1 MYQALL
7 FFIHRTPFFFPFLG
21 LCLGI
26 LLQEY
31 SQASTSLSCL
41 PGSIA
46 VLIHLGFFL
55 LPHRKRYQWRNFL
68 PIAYCLLFV
77 SAGQFLLQ
85 EKDIRR
91 QKNWIGKLATSTSLS
106 ALELI
111 IENIPAEK
119 ASTTQVV
126 ASIHGLYSGD
136 SAETAVGQILLSS
149 SQKGCLSQLLPGYR
163 ILLFKK
169 PTHLVHS
176 ENPGERDWATY
187 YARRQITHRCFVK
200 DSNFLIVD
208 NSPKGYV
215 FANAMHTVQR
225 KILALLFANIQ
236 DRQAAGLAAAL
247 LIGYREQL
255 DPTLQEQYSKTG
267 VVHIIAIS
275 GMHLALLGWL
285 LQFFVRPFQKN
296 KIGLLLSQLLIIA
309 IIWFFTLLAGATP
322 SVLRAALAFTIDAVG
337 KLLGR
342 KPLSL
347 NTLTAAGF
355 LLLVIQPYWLW
366 DLGFQLSFSAVLSI
380 VLFAK
385 PIQQLLTTSHRWLH
399 PVTTLIA
406 VTLAAQLL
414 TTPFTLYY
422 FQQFP
427 LGFLLSNLLAV
438 PLSSCILYI
447 LLLVMIT
454 AGIPWLGPTTG
465 KLAETLIEWMNRYIQ
480 LISEIPGIQL
490 SELHWT
496 WAEAF
501 LLLIAIFTGAGWLL
515 LKSKSGATLTGCL
528 GCLLMV
534 LQWVDI
540 FSHQKQEALVA
551 YQSKSTSMV
560 SWIKGNQ
567 AIYLLD
573 SNTRTRELKKNVLAN
588 ASSRFYRIRQ
598 QTDTLLTP
606 YFQIAE
612 WIVIVPH
619 RNISPPR
626 PITKNKKT
634 ILLLTKS
641 APFTGNSWIQNP
653 TIQLAILDGTIGTR
667 TRENWKKLL
676 FSHGIPVHDMLT
688 DGAFVY
694 SPPSSTFA
702 LLSTLHTP

>member
-1 MYQALL
+1 MLQALL

-31 SQASTSLSCL
+31 SQASTSLSSL
-41 PGSIA
+41 AGSIA

-55 LPHRKRYQWRNFL
+55 LPHRKRYQWRNVL

-85 EKDIRR
+85 QKDIRK
-91 QKNWIGKLATSTSLS
+91 QKNWIGKLATSASLS

-111 IENIPAEK
+111 IENAPAEK

-126 ASIHGLYSGD
+126 ASIHGLYSGH

-163 ILLFKK
+163 ILLLKK

-176 ENPGERDWATY
+176 GNPGERDWATY
-187 YARRQITHRCFVK
+187 YARRQITHRCSVK
-200 DSNFLIVD
+200 DSDFLIVYCGA
-208 NSPKGYV
+208 KGYV
-215 FANAMHTVQR
+215 FANVLHTVQ
-225 KILALLFANIQ
+225 KKVLALLFANIQ

-255 DPTLQEQYSKTG
+255 DPTLQEHYNKTG

-285 LQFFVRPFQKN
+285 LQFFIGPFQKN
-296 KIGLLLSQLLIIA
+296 KIGLLLSQLLIIV
-309 IIWFFTLLAGATP
+309 IIWFFALLAGASP

-385 PIQQLLTTSHRWLH
+385 PLQQFLITSHRWLH
-399 PVTTLIA
+399 PVITLIA

-447 LLLVMIT
+447 LLLVVIT
-454 AGIPWLGPTTG
+454 AEIPWLGPATG

-480 LISEIPGIQL
+480 LISEIPNIQL
-490 SELHWT
+490 NELHWT

-515 LKSKSGATLTGCL
+515 LKSKSGAILTGCL

-534 LQWVDI
+534 LQSVEI
-540 FSHQKQEALVA
+540 FSHRKQEALVV
-551 YQSKSTSMV
+551 YQSKSASMV

-573 SNTRTRELKKNVLAN
+573 SNTRARELKKNDLAN
-588 ASSRFYRIRQ
+588 ASSRFYRIHQ
-598 QTDTLLTP
+598 QIDTLLTP

-612 WIVIVPH
+612 WIIIVPQ
-619 RNISPPR
+619 RNVMPPR
-626 PITKNKKT
+626 PVTTDKKI

-641 APFTGNSWIQNP
+641 APFTGNGWIQNL
-653 TIQLAILDGTIGTR
+653 TIQIAILDGTISIR
-667 TRENWKKLL
+667 TRESWKKLL